1 MRIIIDRIENQT
13 AVCELESGETV
24 NAPVSLF
31 ENISEGAVYNLS
43 KNTASEE
50 ERKKSAQK
58 RLNNLFN
65 K

>member
-1 MRIIIDRIENQT
+1 MRIIIERIENQI
-13 AVCELESGETV
+13 AVCELENGMVV
-24 NAPVSLF
+24 NAPTSLF
-31 ENISEGAVYNLS
+31 ENVSEGAVYNLS
-43 KNTASEE
+43 KDTFSEE